1 MKTNSPTTSEYIS
14 MGMDLDSK
22 LRSFGAATFGSYLQ
36 RVARLARFQIYHDRQ
51 VKEHKR
57 LEKARQRARKE
68 IEDRTALV
76 AAAHTLAY
84 MKTDSVMIID
94 LPTVE

>member
-1 MKTNSPTTSEYIS
+1 

-68 IEDRTALV
+68 I
-76 AAAHTLAY
+76 
-84 MKTDSVMIID
+84 
-94 LPTVE
+94 

>member
-1 MKTNSPTTSEYIS
+1 MKTNSYTPSEEGS
-14 MGMDLDSK
+14 MDIDNK
-22 LRSFGAATFGSYLQ
+22 LRSLGAATFGSYLQ
-36 RVARLARFQIYHDRQ
+36 RAARLARFQIYHERQ
-51 VKEHKR
+51 AKESKR
-57 LEKARQRARKE
+57 LEQVRQRARKE